1 AKTEEIQSKKVEDF
15 YREHILS
22 YCYDELQVRYRD
34 KLELNIIEA
43 LRKEADYKKRDR
55 DEYVREKIED
65 LFHLA
70 SPFVPKVAHHRE
82 LQYWGIHPSL
92 KKELQEEL

>member
-1 AKTEEIQSKKVEDF
+1 MQQHLNLGVLPKDISAEIYMSLYGNIVVMRNRRDSVEKVEDF

-55 DEYVREKIED
+55 DEYVREK
-65 LFHLA
+65 
-70 SPFVPKVAHHRE
+70 
-82 LQYWGIHPSL
+82 L
-92 KKELQEEL
+92 KTCSI